1 MSRMRRSLKSSTLAF
16 LIVLG
21 ITTFVWILRGI
32 GVLTFIPGAVLWVLI
47 LLSVATAIL
56 AAVR

>member
-1 MSRMRRSLKSSTLAF
+1 MRRSLKSSTLAF